1 MLLLPIKIHVTAVRW
16 MMLDLI
22 TVGLYSGQHSYKLLE
37 ENLIPVGISN
47 DTPISCRENDLYSFS
62 KLAERIADCVCSAKA
77 EDSSFSIGISGSWG
91 SGKTSLINLI
101 ESELSDRRARDSNV
115 PEVIRFNPWR
125 FSSQEQLLTGFFN
138 VLGSKLMGNYPKLE
152 NGVRRNIGEVLS
164 AYSASIAYPS
174 LASLSALFFCSGF
187 PSGMTLSLASRIGIK
202 FATHIL
208 GRHLQDYSKSLEDQ
222 KRDIDKELRKI
233 NPNLVVVIDDIDR
246 LSDDE
251 ICLVFKLIALT
262 ASFPHVV
269 YLLAY
274 DRSVVEC
281 ALNKIQKGDGA
292 GYLEKIIQLPIEM
305 PKLLE
310 VDVAPQLA
318 SIIREL
324 QSLSPFTNSMDRDD
338 KRHSGAVLSQVVLP
352 LIRVP
357 RDICRLKNSALTS
370 QTRTDGEICPADIL
384 GMSAIQC
391 LAPDL
396 SAWLWENSDYLFNAK
411 KEMRNDAQRAKLNQ
425 VFQNSARK
433 SCRGCSID
441 FDSISRH
448 ILELDFP
455 EKCSRRSLE
464 VEEAARIRGRVSC
477 FSLFKLFYSSKLESG
492 LSKTEFDL
500 ICNSSNSDVLLRAF
514 NNAHSNE
521 EKIELAGRLIIGIE
535 GIDQARCLQLVEEV
549 LTLMSAEDE
558 DLTPRLVISP
568 MESYTRLFEALGVHI
583 GKIQFGNWLINKIK
597 YEEEDCYAGLVY
609 FIKDER
615 LHRKE
620 ASLDKIT
627 LTEEC
632 FLELC
637 KQYSSWMSRSFM
649 ALLQRAAI
657 FEFKIWQVIDD
668 DCDFSNWNQFE
679 LELTK
684 NEEAAILF
692 GTQQMSI
699 ERSWN
704 TGEVMF
710 GTIQG
715 GDVNVTHEMISSV
728 WLKPWYLSLKLP
740 AKKFIAAHYMKTDPD
755 QNANDTVVDSRVSA
769 LVKEWDEMAIQVR
782 INDET

>member
-1 MLLLPIKIHVTAVRW
+1 MV
-16 MMLDLI
+16 
-22 TVGLYSGQHSYKLLE
+22 S
-37 ENLIPVGISN
+37 VGISN

-152 NGVRRNIGEVLS
+152 NGARRNIGEVLS

-174 LASLSALFFCSGF
+174 LASLSALLFCPGF
-187 PSGMTLSLASRIGIK
+187 PFGMTLSLASRMGIK

-233 NPNLVVVIDDIDR
+233 DPNLVVVIDDIDR

-281 ALNKIQKGDGA
+281 ALNKIQKGDGT

-310 VDVAPQLA
+310 IDVAPQLA

-338 KRHSGAVLSQVVLP
+338 KRHSSVVLSQVVLP

-391 LAPDL
+391 MAPDL
-396 SAWLWENSDYLFNAK
+396 SAWLWENSDYLFSATMK
-411 KEMRNDAQRAKLNQ
+411 KIETDAQRVQLNQ
-425 VFQNSARK
+425 EFQDSVRK
-433 SCRGCSID
+433 SCKGCVIEP
-441 FDSISRH
+441 DSISRD
-448 ILELDFP
+448 LLGLDFP
-455 EKCSRRSLE
+455 ERYSCRSWRS
-464 VEEAARIRGRVSC
+464 EEAARNKGRVSC

-500 ICNSSNSDVLLRAF
+500 ICNSSNSDALLSAF

-521 EKIELAGRLIIGIE
+521 EKNELAGRLIIGIE
-535 GIDQARCLQLVEEV
+535 GIDQARCLQLAEET

-558 DLTPRLVISP
+558 DLAPRLVISP

-597 YEEEDCYAGLVY
+597 YEEGDYYAGLVY
-609 FIKDER
+609 FIRDER

-620 ASLDKIT
+620 ASLDKTT

-632 FLELC
+632 YLELC

-657 FEFKIWQVIDD
+657 FEFRIWQVIDD
-668 DCDFSNWNQFE
+668 DCGFSNWNQFE
-679 LELTK
+679 LELTM

-699 ERSWN
+699 ERSLN
-704 TGEVMF
+704 TGEVTF
-710 GTIQG
+710 GAIQG

-728 WLKPWYLSLKLP
+728 WLEPWYLSLKLP

-755 QNANDTVVDSRVSA
+755 QNANDTVVDSQVSA